1 MRESSHFQVLNE
13 TLLTD
18 LLLTMTI
25 YVHMGIIN
33 WLYPVILGHKSVS
46 NLFGCRIKQPFS

>member
-1 MRESSHFQVLNE
+1 MRESSNFQVLNE

-33 WLYPVILGHKSVS
+33 CST
-46 NLFGCRIKQPFS
+46 Q

>member
-13 TLLTD
+13 THLTD

-46 NLFGCRIKQPFS
+46 NLFGCRIKQLFS